1 MRWVDR
7 SQEGRQRPNEP
18 LQAQRGCRLLRLVFD
33 AVRCSLASDVLL
45 SACRLGME
53 QPRIDIA
60 HRSVRNTVHLFRRG
74 VRTRPYRKLI
84 ITKWIANGGAKRS
97 LGNKDKRTS
106 I

>member
-18 LQAQRGCRLLRLVFD
+18 LQVQRGRRLRRLVFD
-33 AVRCSLASDVLL
+33 AVRRLLVSDVLS

-53 QPRIDIA
+53 QPRIDVA
-60 HRSVRNTVHLFRRG
+60 HKSIRDTVHLFRIG
-74 VRTRPYRKLI
+74 VRTRPYRKLT